1 MQGPSLTIAVPVQ
14 QAEAEGD
21 AALGEQ
27 PEACGSAAPGGDA
40 ATQKNWAELYAI
52 VGSLFD
58 SRMSVTDHLAMLQ
71 HLPESQ
77 RCDASPGDVIV
88 VKL

>member
-1 MQGPSLTIAVPVQ
+1 M
-14 QAEAEGD
+14 EAERD
-21 AALGEQ
+21 AAVGGQ
-27 PEACGSAAPGGDA
+27 SEACGSADPGGDA
-40 ATQKNWAELYAI
+40 AAQKNWAELYAI

-77 RCDASPGDVIV
+77 RCESLPGDVIAV
-88 VKL
+88 